1 MPQLQ
6 IMGFDGLVPRM
17 SPTMLGDNQAQVATN
32 VKLYSRELRYW
43 RGNTWAATPAI
54 ANVQTIYKYYTTGD
68 PAWLAWDKDVDI
80 VRSPITDTVDFRLY
94 YTGDGVPKKTNAA
107 LALSG
112 LGPYPAASLN
122 LGVAAPLA
130 SLTPTRVG
138 STDYDVTTAETRIY
152 VYTKISTFGSLSE
165 ESAPSPVSN
174 QVTVYSGDS
183 VSLAGF
189 PTSQLEGENVTAL
202 RIYRSV
208 TGATT
213 DSFLFVKEIPFGTA
227 TTDDTLGIAE
237 LGEALPTL
245 GWDAPVDD
253 LAGLVALPNGSLA
266 GFSGNTVYFSEPFYP
281 HAWPAAYAL
290 NIPDRIIGLGV
301 YAMSV
306 VVMTDRNPYIISGSG
321 PGAFSVE
328 RVPMLEPCVSKRSI
342 TSDEFGVLYASPNG
356 MVGIGPSVRS
366 VVTAQLFRRDEWQ
379 ARQPSLIAGAI
390 MDGRYFAIYPTAN
403 ASQQAMVIS
412 RDDIPALSNI
422 DINATAVHVDSRT
435 AKLYFADATDG
446 KIYEADSNDLSP
458 LSYLWRSKRFVLPH
472 AATWSAL
479 KLDGVYSDVEQV
491 DAYNASVQQIIDA
504 NKLIFAQ
511 PLEGA
516 LNEAPLNARDVNGS
530 ILQNVP
536 PLAEI
541 RTAKVTLYA
550 EGIKFAELDVTSF
563 SPVRIPPF
571 KARDVEIEIEGNIN
585 VRSVRLATTVSE
597 LYA

>member
-17 SPTMLGDNQAQVATN
+17 SPTMLGDNQAQIATN

-43 RGNTWAATPAI
+43 RGNTWAASPAI
-54 ANVQTIYKYYTTGD
+54 ANIQTIYKYYTSGD
-68 PAWLAWDKDVDI
+68 PAWLAWDKDVDV
-80 VRSPITDTVDFRLY
+80 VRSPITDTVDYRIY
-94 YTGDGVPKKTNAA
+94 YTGDGVPKKTNAS

-112 LGPYPAASLN
+112 LGPYPAGWLN
-122 LGVAAPLA
+122 LSISAPAAGPNA
-130 SLTPTRVG
+130 VRTG
-138 STDYDVTTAETRIY
+138 SANYDVTTAETRIY
-152 VYTKISTFGSLSE
+152 VYTKISTFGALSE
-165 ESAPSPVSN
+165 ESAPSPTSN
-174 QVTVYSGDS
+174 QITVYSGDS
-183 VSLAGF
+183 VSLTGF
-189 PTSQLEGENVTAL
+189 PTAQVPGENITSL

-213 DSFLFVKEIPFGTA
+213 DSYLFVKEIPFGTA
-227 TTDDTLGIAE
+227 STTDTLSVAE

-245 GWDAPVDD
+245 GWDAAPAD

-266 GFSGNTVYFSEPFYP
+266 GFSGNTVYFSEPYYP
-281 HAWPAAYAL
+281 HAWPTSYAL

-321 PGAFSVE
+321 PGYFSVE

-356 MVGIGPSVRS
+356 MVGIGPAVRS
-366 VVTAQLFRRDEWQ
+366 VVTSQLFRRDEWQ

-390 MDGRYFAIYPTAN
+390 VDGRYFAIYPTAS
-403 ASQQAMVIS
+403 ASQQALVIS

-435 AKLYFADATDG
+435 AKLYFVDASDG
-446 KIYEADSNDLSP
+446 RIYEADSNDLSP
-458 LSYLWRSKRFVLPH
+458 LSYKWHSKRFVLPH

-479 KLDGVYSDVEQV
+479 KLDGVYSDVAQV
-491 DAYNASVQQIIDA
+491 DAYNASVQAIIDA

-511 PLEGA
+511 PLQGA
-516 LNEAPLNARDVNGS
+516 LNEAPLNTRDINGS

-536 PLAEI
+536 PLAVI
-541 RTAKVTLYA
+541 RTAKVSLYS
-550 EGIKFAELDVTSF
+550 EGTKFAELDVTSF
-563 SPVRIPPF
+563 NPVRIPPF
-571 KARDVEIEIEGNIN
+571 KARDIEIEIEGNIN

-597 LYA
+597 LYE

>member
-17 SPTMLGDNQAQVATN
+17 SPTMLGDNQAQIATN

-43 RGNTWAATPAI
+43 RGNTWAATPALG
-54 ANVQTIYKYYTTGD
+54 NVQTIYKYYTSGD
-68 PAWLAWDKDVDI
+68 PAWLAWDKDVDV
-80 VRSPITDTVDFRLY
+80 VRSPITDNVDYRIY
-94 YTGDGVPKKTNAA
+94 YTGDGVPKKTNAS

-112 LGPYPAASLN
+112 LGPYPAGSLN
-122 LGVAAPLA
+122 LGVSAPEA
-130 SLTPTRVG
+130 GPTAVRQG
-138 STDYDVTTAETRIY
+138 GANYDVATAETRIY
-152 VYTKISTFGSLSE
+152 VYTKISTFGSITE
-165 ESAPSPVSN
+165 QSAPSPTST

-183 VSLAGF
+183 VDLTGF
-189 PTSQLEGENVTAL
+189 PTTQVEGENITAL

-213 DSFLFVKEIPFGTA
+213 DSYLFVKEIPFGTA
-227 TTDDTLGIAE
+227 STSDTLSVAE
-237 LGEALPTL
+237 LGESLPTL
-245 GWDAPVDD
+245 GWDAPPDD

-266 GFSGNTVYFSEPFYP
+266 GFSGNTVYFSEPYYP
-281 HAWPAAYAL
+281 HAWPTAYAL

-321 PGAFSVE
+321 PGSFSVE

-342 TSDEFGVLYASPNG
+342 TSDQMGVLYASPNG
-356 MVGIGPSVRS
+356 LVGIGPSVRA
-366 VVTAQLFRRDEWQ
+366 VVTSQLFRRDEWQ

-390 MDGRYFAIYPTAN
+390 LDGRYFAIYPTAT

-435 AKLYFADATDG
+435 AALYFADATDG
-446 KIYEADSNDLSP
+446 RIYEADADDLNP
-458 LSYLWRSKRFVLPH
+458 LNYLWRSKRFVLPH

-479 KLDGVYSDVEQV
+479 KLDGVYSDVEEV
-491 DAYNASVQQIIDA
+491 NAYNAEVQQTIDA

-511 PLEGA
+511 PLQGA
-516 LNEAPLNARDVNGS
+516 LNEAPLNARDINGS
-530 ILQNVP
+530 ILANVP

-550 EGIKFAELDVTSF
+550 EGTKFAELDVTSF

-585 VRSVRLATTVSE
+585 VRSIRLATTVSE